1 MESVSGSTSDGEL
14 VRRSRAEPECF
25 AELFDRYFA
34 QLHAYAAR
42 RLGRSGGDDVAAE
55 TMLVAFSRRATFD
68 PAKGTVKAWLFGIA
82 THLIHGQQR
91 DEIRGY
97 RAYARAAAEPAV
109 PGHEDR
115 ATARAA
121 ASTARGRILAAL
133 ADLSTG
139 DRDALLLVVWGEMSH
154 EEAAASLEV
163 PVGTIG
169 SRMHRARR
177 RLRAALGG
185 VDPTSGTAMN
195 DLYLDTDERPQR

>member
-1 MESVSGSTSDGEL
+1 MDAAVEALSDGDL
-14 VRRSRAEPECF
+14 LWRSRGEPECF
-25 AELFDRYFA
+25 AQLFDRYFA
-34 QLHAYAAR
+34 VLHGYAAR
-42 RLGRSGGDDVAAE
+42 RLGRAGGDDVAAE
-55 TMLVAFSRRATFD
+55 TMLVAFSRRMTFD

-82 THLIHGQQR
+82 TNLIHGQQR

-97 RAYARAAAEPAV
+97 RAYARAAADLAE
-109 PGHEDR
+109 PGHEDL

-121 ASTARGRILAAL
+121 ASTARNRILAAL

-154 EEAAASLEV
+154 EEAAAALQV

-177 RLRAALGG
+177 RLREALNHFQ
-185 VDPTSGTAMN
+185 DA
-195 DLYLDTDERPQR
+195 DERPEQ

>member
-1 MESVSGSTSDGEL
+1 MRRQPSSTIDSESGSTGDGEL
-14 VRRSRAEPECF
+14 VRRSLAEPDRF
-25 AELFDRYFA
+25 AELFDRYFT

-42 RLGRSGGDDVAAE
+42 RLGRAGGDDVAAE

-68 PAKGTVKAWLFGIA
+68 PAKGTVRAWLFGIA
-82 THLIHGQQR
+82 TNLIHGQQR

-97 RAYARAAAEPAV
+97 RAYARAAAEPSV
-109 PGHEDR
+109 PGHEEQ

-121 ASTARGRILAAL
+121 ASTARNRILAAL

-154 EEAAASLEV
+154 EEAAAALEV

-177 RLRAALGG
+177 RLREALGG
-185 VDPTSGTAMN
+185 MNVYSG
-195 DLYLDTDERPQR
+195 TDERPQQ